1 MFRKLLRKYEI
12 TDILLHLFLLF
23 LYLIPLSLIIYAS
36 IYLFKTQ
43 PIQDGIACLIFG
55 GLLWSVSFFP
65 VVFIPKIMKYI
76 EKEVEKELEQEKSKE
91 LE

>member
-1 MFRKLLRKYEI
+1 MFKKLREYEI
-12 TDILLHLFLLF
+12 KDILLHLFVLFVYLL
-23 LYLIPLSLIIYAS
+23 LLSLIIYAS

-55 GLLWSVSFFP
+55 GLLWSISFFP
-65 VVFIPKIMKYI
+65 VVFIPKIMKH
-76 EKEVEKELEQEKSKE
+76 VEKELEQEKSKE